1 MGKKFGLKTRD
12 GSPKSEDG
20 SPTSNFQLPTSGF
33 WLLASRYQHTSVFA
47 PLELT
52 NNFVAA
58 P

>member
-20 SPTSNFQLPTSGF
+20 SPTSNFG
-33 WLLASRYQHTSVFA
+33 LLASRYQHTSVFA